1 MHECLIIQPIHPAG
15 HAVLARAGIRPV
27 AASSADPAVVLR
39 EVRTASAV
47 ITREAGLS
55 GEAMEAAPLL
65 RVVGLHGVG
74 TDPIAVDAA
83 TRLGIAVINAPHSNV
98 RSVAEHAV
106 GLAFVLAKSVLRADH
121 SVRTGD
127 RSFKYTARLRELHG
141 AVFGVVGFGN
151 IGRATADL
159 ARAVGMRV
167 VGYSRS
173 QPPEILAAA
182 GVEPLASLAEPSRR
196 RRFRLAPSPPPPGYA
211 QHHRRA
217 RARPDAARGVPHQ
230 HVARCPDR
238 RGRRWSWHSATGQSP
253 APGSTSSQQ
262 EPLPINSPLIALDN
276 VVLSPHVGASTQQ
289 ALERTAVLTADQIVD
304 VLAGRRPPHLVN
316 PEVWPR
322 IAAAAAAGGGG

>member
-1 MHECLIIQPIHPAG
+1 MYECLIIQPIHPAG

-27 AASSADPAVVLR
+27 SASSADPATVLR
-39 EVRTASAV
+39 EVRNASAV

-55 GEAMEAAPLL
+55 GEAMAAAPLL

-74 TDPIAVDAA
+74 TDPIAVEVA
-83 TRLGIAVINAPHSNV
+83 TERGIAVINAPHSNV

-106 GLAFVLAKSVLRADH
+106 GLAFVLAKSVLRADR
-121 SVRTGD
+121 SVRSGD
-127 RSFKYTARLRELHG
+127 RSFKYTARLRELEG

-159 ARAVGMRV
+159 ARAVGLRV
-167 VGYSRS
+167 VGYSRGR
-173 QPPEILAAA
+173 PPEVLAAA
-182 GVEPLASLAEPSRR
+182 GVAPLASLAELLAAADFVSLHLRLNPATRNIIGARELGLMRREAFLINTSRGA
-196 RRFRLAPSPPPPGYA
+196 LV
-211 QHHRRA
+211 
-217 RARPDAARGVPHQ
+217 DEAALV
-230 HVARCPDR
+230 VALRE
-238 RGRRWSWHSATGQSP
+238 GRSP

-262 EPLPINSPLIALDN
+262 EPLPIDSPLIALDN

-289 ALERTAVLTADQIVD
+289 ALERTAVLAAEQIVD

-322 IAAAAAAGGGG
+322 IAAGVAAGGGG